1 MKTERSLFAYQVF
14 GYALLAVLVLGFGG
28 WAVFA
33 SISGAIIAT
42 GQVAVE
48 SNTKTLQHLEGGI
61 VSDILISEGDPVYQ
75 GQLLMRLDGTETQ
88 SRLSIVR
95 GRIDELLAKQA
106 RLRAERDGLDE
117 IEFPFEIAYRSVE
130 ESVENILSG
139 QKRLFA
145 SRQATLV
152 GQKAQLKEKITQLD
166 KEILGLEAQLQ
177 AKEAQ
182 ASLIA
187 SELEDLLG
195 LREQGLVSEGRVLAL
210 KREAAKIGGER
221 GQHVAQI
228 ARIKGQISETR
239 LQIIQ
244 LEQEARTEV
253 LNEITDVEA
262 QLTELTEKRVA
273 AEEQL
278 RRIEIRAPHSGQIH
292 QMMVHTIGGVIG
304 PGQQLLQI
312 VPQDDR
318 LVVEARLEPRDIDQI
333 RVRQAA
339 VARFS
344 AFDQRS
350 TPEIKGFVKRIAADL
365 SQDPV
370 TGQQYY
376 AVRIEFDEK
385 EKTRLGKNELVPGM
399 PADIF
404 IATGARTP
412 ISYLLQPLTDQIA
425 RAFRES

>member
-33 SISGAIIAT
+33 SISGAVIAT

-139 QKRLFA
+139 QQRLFA

-333 RVRQAA
+333 RIRQAA

-385 EKTRLGKNELVPGM
+385 EKTRLGKNELIPGM

-404 IATGARTP
+404 ISTGARTP